1 MKVQA
6 ALVYKGKSLKGNT
19 KIGLEFDD
27 MVTVTESFFPP
38 ASIPTFM
45 AEIGGILGL
54 WLGVGTLQIFVQALE
69 YFNFVRS
76 NVRFY

>member
-1 MKVQA
+1 M
-6 ALVYKGKSLKGNT
+6 VYKGKALRGNT
-19 KIGLEFDD
+19 KIGLEFDE

-69 YFNFVRS
+69 YFNFVRL
-76 NVRFY
+76 NVSFY

>member
-6 ALVYKGKSLKGNT
+6 ALVYKGKSLRENT
-19 KIGLEFDD
+19 KIGIKFDK
-27 MVTVTESFFPP
+27 MVTVTESFYPP
-38 ASIPTFM
+38 ASIPNFM

-69 YFNFVRS
+69 YFNSVRL
-76 NVRFY
+76 NVSFY

>member
-1 MKVQA
+1 M
-6 ALVYKGKSLKGNT
+6 GNT
-19 KIGLEFDD
+19 KIGLKFDD
-27 MVTVTESFFPP
+27 MVIVTESFYPP

-69 YFNFVRS
+69 YFNSVRL
-76 NVRFY
+76 NVSFY